1 CILFGFNNKHDNLPV
16 FYNNYSLTF
25 VPHTKILGVW
35 FDRKLNFNKHISELR
50 KCIAFKLSVIRRA
63 KTMLP
68 LKVKIKLYYAHIHS
82 PLNYCLLVW
91 GNASQ
96 SNMNKLFILQKSAL
110 RMIYNIPHNGHTGNL
125 FQHANI
131 ITIRQL
137 YYFKL
142 GITLKKCNPYFINLF
157 NLHNRH
163 SRYSNRSSEFYNIPF
178 CRLSV
183 SKASLN
189 VTVPKLLNTFHAHN
203 IILFFLT
210 WKNLKTT

>member
-125 FQHANI
+125 FQQSNNSSALLFL
-131 ITIRQL
+131 IRQNP
-137 YYFKL
+137 
-142 GITLKKCNPYFINLF
+142 KKCNLYFINLF
-157 NLHNRH
+157 NRHNRN
-163 SRYSNRSSEFYNIPF
+163 SRYSKRSSEFYNILF

-203 IILFFLT
+203 I
-210 WKNLKTT
+210 